1 MSNGINYGKLMH
13 KAMQGLLRSLLSD
26 VAESGLPGNHHFYIT
41 FDTTHK
47 GVDMSAHLF
56 DRHPETMTI
65 VIQGWYDNLAVM
77 SDRFTITLNIDD
89 PRGRGVA
96 EPMVIPFAAIQTFV
110 DPSVEFG
117 LRFDAHDSNEDSLSS
132 GFDDF
137 DSNGDGDDD
146 DDTPPPNGRDAEIVS
161 LDKFRK
167 Q

>member
-1 MSNGINYGKLMH
+1 MSDGINYGRLMH
-13 KAMQGLLRSLLSD
+13 QAMQGLLRTLLSD
-26 VAESGLPGNHHFYIT
+26 VAENGLPGNHHFYIT

-77 SDRFTITLNIDD
+77 SDRFTVTLNIDD

-96 EPMVIPFAAIQTFV
+96 EPMVIPFASIQTFV

-117 LRFDAHDSNEDSLSS
+117 LRFDAHDSE
-132 GFDDF
+132 
-137 DSNGDGDDD
+137 DGDEPDD
-146 DDTPPPNGRDAEIVS
+146 ENAAEDDEDDTADSPQNGHDAEIVS

-167 Q
+167 H

>member
-1 MSNGINYGKLMH
+1 MSDAINYGKLMH

-26 VAESGLPGNHHFYIT
+26 VAENGLPGNHHFYIT

-47 GVDMSAHLF
+47 GVDMSPHLF

-65 VIQGWYDNLAVM
+65 VIQGWYDHLAVM

-117 LRFDAHDSNEDSLSS
+117 LRFEAHDSDEMDMPTEIDT
-132 GFDDF
+132 FEP
-137 DSNGDGDDD
+137 DDD
-146 DDTPPPNGRDAEIVS
+146 NDPEPRPERNAEIVS

-167 Q
+167 H